1 MHIHLHLNSSPYFR
15 YHPQHHHDTQSSL
28 NQKQV
33 IRPTKRQFLM
43 YLSTR
48 ILIQILKYPIEL
60 DKRVCL
66 HQKNPPL
73 SPSPTPRVSA
83 RNRKPSKKI
92 ESQRRRAAEEESEP
106 KKKKIC
112 KAKLVDATSQLNAL
126 FGSDI
131 EFSA

>member
-28 NQKQV
+28 HQKQV
-33 IRPTKRQFLM
+33 NRPRKRQFLL

-66 HQKNPPL
+66 HQKTLLYLPL
-73 SPSPTPRVSA
+73 LLLECPLEIENHR
-83 RNRKPSKKI
+83 KKI

-112 KAKLVDATSQLNAL
+112 KAKLFDATSQLNEL